1 MIKKLKF
8 TLAALPIVFFLGACE
23 SEETANSSSMRSEEI
38 RSSQTYESTEESTV
52 ISEMTEVEINAFD
65 AKLDVIQSNVEHYES
80 TQQVG
85 DPEVLYATLQE
96 VYEYNLTPEQEEMIT
111 QLVSK
116 LPGEFIDYQTG
127 LAVSKHQE

>member
-1 MIKKLKF
+1 MRKKLKF

-23 SEETANSSSMRSEEI
+23 TEETTNSSSRSSEEI

-65 AKLDVIQSNVEHYES
+65 VKLDVIQSNVEHYES
-80 TQQVG
+80 TQQVS

-96 VYEYNLTPEQEEMIT
+96 VYEYNLTPEQEELIT

-116 LPGEFIDYQTG
+116 LPGEFIDYQNG
-127 LAVSKHQE
+127 LAMSKHHE